1 MTEGSTRHGLDA
13 GWYGI
18 FASNAS
24 INLIVFSAEKLQAI
38 SGPMPAF
45 IRELCTTYLTE
56 GGLIGDTLD
65 WDRSRGGD
73 FRCLATALYV
83 IDKYSMNP
91 KNHGTMSQLEKWLT
105 RSGEPTAEFRD
116 DIHNAF
122 NVLMDLAHDKS
133 LNGVFNTPTKMSPI
147 EFIMISVLVGVSK
160 DQLTPSQLSKAIAQ
174 MRTDARKKHVDI
186 RMNHRVGRTMLDFIK
201 EFKASKAKGRDD
213 GQSAASL
220 AKAGKK
226 RKRPEPLDVKKPADI
241 AMEPLASSKE
251 VKLPRTRVAPRD
263 SAPTTPNVVSGTS
276 DKPPTNGVPDRLAAI
291 RAAKDKLATKPISLP
306 PVIPAVINTS
316 SSSTQPKPE
325 RQSLESGLMAR
336 MNSSLSISSN
346 QAAGSSEKGDARL
359 PRSRH
364 TSPRGRSRSRER
376 DREKDRE
383 RDRERVNRGR
393 SVSNEP
399 SPRSRRPYDSARDW
413 DHKSHRDRDRKYT
426 GDRRDSK
433 GKRDDYR

>member
-1 MTEGSTRHGLDA
+1 
-13 GWYGI
+13 
-18 FASNAS
+18 
-24 INLIVFSAEKLQAI
+24 
-38 SGPMPAF
+38 MPAF
-45 IRELCTTYLTE
+45 IRELCTTFLTE
-56 GGLIGDTLD
+56 GGLIGETLD

-83 IDKYSMNP
+83 IDKYSTNP

-105 RSGEPTAEFRD
+105 RSAEPTAEFRD

-147 EFIMISVLVGVSK
+147 EFIMISVLVAVYK
-160 DQLTPSQLSKAIAQ
+160 DKLTPSQLSTAIAQ

-186 RMNHRVGRTMLDFIK
+186 RMNHRVGKTMLDFIK
-201 EFKASKAKGRDD
+201 EFKASKAKGRDA

-226 RKRPEPLDVKKPADI
+226 RKRPEPLDVKKHADI
-241 AMEPLASSKE
+241 AMEPPASSKE
-251 VKLPRTRVAPRD
+251 VKLPKTPRVTSKD
-263 SAPTTPNVVSGTS
+263 SAPTTSEFVSGNAI
-276 DKPPTNGVPDRLAAI
+276 KPPTNGVPDRLAAI
-291 RAAKDKLATKPISLP
+291 RAAKDKLATAPISLP
-306 PVIPAVINTS
+306 SVIPSVMNIS
-316 SSSTQPKPE
+316 SSSTQPKTE
-325 RQSLESGLMAR
+325 RNSLESGLMSR

-359 PRSRH
+359 PRSGH
-364 TSPRGRSRSRER
+364 ASPRGRSRSRER

-393 SVSNEP
+393 SVSKEP

-413 DHKSHRDRDRKYT
+413 DHKSHRDRDRKYA